1 MKHSGIDYGVFRD
14 PNEPTKFRFAIYSKF
29 RPGSAPK
36 IVSSKLY
43 TSYDEAVAACKEAID
58 LCEPAKPQMSRAAVQ
73 GRLGTERGMYQG
85 GLQQWMTLP
94 TGDDWLRTL
103 LWRVD
108 QQEPWH

>member
-1 MKHSGIDYGVFRD
+1 MKHSGIDYGVSRD
-14 PNEPTKFRFAIYSKF
+14 LNDPTKFRFVIYSKF
-29 RPGSAPK
+29 LPGSAPK
-36 IVSSKLY
+36 SVSSKLY

-58 LCEPAKPQMSRAAVQ
+58 LAEPAPRQMSPSAVQ
-73 GRLGTERGMYQG
+73 ARLGIERGTYQG
-85 GLQQWMTLP
+85 GLQQWVTLA